1 MSVVD
6 LVGLYAAWVMERY
19 FSMVGLIL
27 LSIINDKS
35 FLIVFSKMTGL
46 VFAGE

>member
-6 LVGLYAAWVMERY
+6 LVGLCAAWVMGRY
-19 FSMVGLIL
+19 FSMKGLIL

-35 FLIVFSKMTGL
+35 FLLCL
-46 VFAGE
+46 VR